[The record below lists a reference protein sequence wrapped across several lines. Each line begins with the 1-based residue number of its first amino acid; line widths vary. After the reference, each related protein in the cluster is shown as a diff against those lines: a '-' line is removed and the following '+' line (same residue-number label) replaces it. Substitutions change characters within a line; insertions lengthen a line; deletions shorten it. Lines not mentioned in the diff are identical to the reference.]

1 MVCFG
6 YDINLFILCVTD
18 SGISLETG
26 VLVTAVMPGSPAA
39 KEGTLMPGDRLAAV
53 SLLLC
58 FVLYQTGIIVM

>member
-6 YDINLFILCVTD
+6 YDNINFFILCVTD

-53 SLLLC
+53 S
-58 FVLYQTGIIVM
+58 